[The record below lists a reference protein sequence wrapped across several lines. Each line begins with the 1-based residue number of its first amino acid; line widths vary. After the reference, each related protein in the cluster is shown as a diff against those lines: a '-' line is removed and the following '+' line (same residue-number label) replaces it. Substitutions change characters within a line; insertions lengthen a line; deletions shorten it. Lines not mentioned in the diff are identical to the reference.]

1 MSWVCERW
9 YLFTAF
15 LVFLVAPFYDVD
27 LKVAAAISLKIF
39 VGLLLIDFF
48 LDKLLEH
55 VIKIVPIWYVTSVI
69 ASATNLP
76 ELGVA
81 TVSALKGDPLDV
93 APGVAL
99 GSNLLNLIL
108 LFLSFLAVGLIKINN
123 RSFWASLNLTG
134 VLKTFF
140 FALFFFFISDLYY
153 RVLEI
158 NRFYPLFWCFLVIAV
173 FWFYFNE
180 HYLKDSGKSKSALA
194 QINHEELDR
203 ILVKLEKLP
212 GLRSLR
218 NFFVL
223 LDDYVEGKKEL
234 AKLDDLFEGKEWS
247 SLKNELPNLDLSSFD
262 LAEKQ
267 SIFRIFEIFGVH
279 LVERSYMRSV
289 IWVISGLAGIFF
301 CSILLDSSGDDLAVS
316 FNVGKGSISYF
327 VLSFFTSA
335 GEFLT
340 SYKLAS
346 MGKIRESVKNV
357 SVSNLVN
364 LLIAVWIFALI
375 NVLNLLNSL

>member
-1 MSWVCERW
+1 MSWVYERW

-15 LVFLVAPFYDVD
+15 LVVFVAPFYDVN

-39 VGLLLIDFF
+39 VGLFLIDFF
-48 LDKLLEH
+48 LDKLIEH
-55 VIKIVPIWYVTSVI
+55 VIKIVPIWYVTSLI

-76 ELGVA
+76 EFGVA

-93 APGVAL
+93 APSVAL
-99 GSNLLNLIL
+99 GSNLMNLIL
-108 LFLSFLAVGLIKINN
+108 LFLSFLAVGLIKIKN
-123 RSFWASLNLTG
+123 RLFWASLNLTG
-134 VLKTFF
+134 VLETFF
-140 FALFFFFISDLYY
+140 FALFFLFIANLYY
-153 RVLEI
+153 WVLEI
-158 NRFYPLFWCFLVIAV
+158 DQFYLVFWCFLVIAV
-173 FWFYFNE
+173 FWFYFHKN
-180 HYLKDSGKSKSALA
+180 YLKDIGKGKSALA
-194 QINHEELDR
+194 QINHQELDR
-203 ILVKLEKLP
+203 ILNKLEKST
-212 GLRSLR
+212 GLDSLK

-247 SLKNELPNLDLSSFD
+247 TLKNELHNLDLSSFD

-279 LVERSYMRSV
+279 LADRCYKRSV
-289 IWVISGLAGIFF
+289 MWVISGLVGIFF

-316 FNVGKGSISYF
+316 FNIGKSSISYF

-357 SVSNLVN
+357 AVSNLVN
-364 LLIAVWIFALI
+364 LLIAAWIVVLI
-375 NVLNLLNSL
+375 NVLN